1 MKKIIFTAAILLSC
15 LSFKI
20 ANAQVRF
27 SVGVNIGVQPEWGPV
42 GYDHADY
49 YYMPDIGV
57 YYDVPAHQY
66 VYLNNNVWI
75 RSGYLP
81 PRYSNYDIYHGYK
94 VVINRPQPWRY
105 DNDYRVRYNNYR
117 GRRDQ
122 GVIRDSR
129 DERYRN
135 HWHEDNGRHGGR
147 GPQEH
152 QDNGNHGDRGRGHGD
167 GGGDRGHGDGGGD
180 RGHGNRDGG
189 GDKGHGHGH
198 DN

>member
-1 MKKIIFTAAILLSC
+1 MKKFIFTTAILISC
-15 LSFKI
+15 LSFNL
-20 ANAQVRF
+20 ANAQVHL
-27 SVGVNIGVQPEWGPV
+27 SVGVNIGAQPDWGPV

-66 VYLNNNVWI
+66 VYLSNNVWV
-75 RSGYLP
+75 RRPYLP
-81 PRYSNYDIYHGYK
+81 DTYGNYDIYHGYK
-94 VVINRPQPWRY
+94 VVVNRPQPWRY
-105 DNDYRVRYNNYR
+105 DADYRVRYSNYR

-122 GVIRDSR
+122 VIIRDSR

-135 HWHEDNGRHGGR
+135 HWHEDHGNHGGR

-152 QDNGNHGDRGRGHGD
+152 GDNGRGNGNGHGD
-167 GGGDRGHGDGGGD
+167 NGGNGHGDKG
-180 RGHGNRDGG
+180 
-189 GDKGHGHGH
+189 GHGHGH

>member
-1 MKKIIFTAAILLSC
+1 MKKFIFTAAILISC
-15 LSFKI
+15 LSFKL
-20 ANAQVRF
+20 ANAQVHL
-27 SVGVNIGVQPEWGPV
+27 SVGVNIGAQPDWGPV

-66 VYLNNNVWI
+66 VYLSNNVWV
-75 RSGYLP
+75 RRPYLP
-81 PRYSNYDIYHGYK
+81 DTYRNYDIYHGYK
-94 VVINRPQPWRY
+94 VVVNRPQPWRY
-105 DNDYRVRYNNYR
+105 DADYRVRYSNYR

-122 GVIRDSR
+122 VVIRDSR

-135 HWHEDNGRHGGR
+135 HWHEDNGNHGGR

-152 QDNGNHGDRGRGHGD
+152 GDNGHGNGNGHGD
-167 GGGDRGHGDGGGD
+167 KGGHGHGDKG
-180 RGHGNRDGG
+180 
-189 GDKGHGHGH
+189 GHGHGH